1 MDENV
6 IAEYGTHRVRLAYEE
21 SPHKPYNDGGAPIW
35 RVEPSRNYTDRV
47 DARHEEG
54 LSTYEPDG
62 RIAEAIDQFW
72 SAGAPGFDTL
82 ERYLRIFHGATAFE
96 RWHSG
101 SSWYF
106 TCDPADWRTK
116 MGITDETMQREGY
129 GDGLMDEWKAWCNG
143 EVYGVITEQQARKVT
158 TITERGTHEVL
169 ETLADDDHWFEVD
182 ALWGHYGYDWAK
194 EAALNALCDVEPEI
208 LATCP
213 DCPWAEVIVED
224 NARWDA
230 QFKHAVEVHQWRTH
244 KWRYGPNNEFSSA
257 VCRRSGCNVMGTGD
271 WYNDGECEG
280 TD

>member
-21 SPHKPYNDGGAPIW
+21 SPEKPYDDGGAPIW
-35 RVEPSRNYTDRV
+35 RVESSRNYTDRV
-47 DARHEEG
+47 DARHEDS
-54 LSTYEPDG
+54 LSSYAPDG
-62 RIAEAIDQFW
+62 RIAEAIDRLW
-72 SAGAPGFDTL
+72 SEGGSRVDTL

-101 SSWYF
+101 SYWYF
-106 TCDPADWRTK
+106 TCDPADWRK
-116 MGITDETMQREGY
+116 AMGVTEEQTQAEGY
-129 GDGLMDEWKAWCNG
+129 GDNLMDEFKAWCNG
-143 EVYGVITEQQARKVT
+143 EVYVAIVEQAAHQHTVVT
-158 TITERGTHEVL
+158 ATDGSLLSED
-169 ETLADDDHWFEVD
+169 ETDTWVQEDSFGWLF
-182 ALWGHYGYDWAK
+182 GYESAK

-213 DCPWAEVIVED
+213 QCPWAEVIVED
-224 NARWDA
+224 DARWDA